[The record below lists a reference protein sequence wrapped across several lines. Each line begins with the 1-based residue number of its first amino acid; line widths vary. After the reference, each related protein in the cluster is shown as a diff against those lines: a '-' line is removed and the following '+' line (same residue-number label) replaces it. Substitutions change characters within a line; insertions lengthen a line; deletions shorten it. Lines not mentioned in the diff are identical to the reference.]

1 MRHWV
6 LLLLLAVTVAVIAYL
21 VVWVF
26 TGNDDGLDPEEPDG
40 RAVPLPGSRPLVE
53 SDISA
58 LRFDTVVRGYRMVQ
72 VDAALRR
79 AAYDVGYKQEL
90 IDVLEAE
97 VIALRDGRMDDAEAL
112 RQARDGAVGG
122 TGTTVV
128 TTLPVSAPRGEAAD
142 ASQAGDASY
151 SGDAAQAGESKLS
164 VPPPGEPPPGVPKAI
179 EPEVDAPREV
189 ESSPGATAEPDDA
202 GAAESDR
209 GKSNGAVDRIGYED
223 QALDDRAATGR

>member
-21 VVWVF
+21 VVWIF

-53 SDISA
+53 SDIST

-97 VIALRDGRMDDAEAL
+97 VVALRDGRMDDAEAL

-122 TGTTVV
+122 VGTSVVGPSRTPERDGTGT
-128 TTLPVSAPRGEAAD
+128 EAEA
-142 ASQAGDASY
+142 
-151 SGDAAQAGESKLS
+151 
-164 VPPPGEPPPGVPKAI
+164 
-179 EPEVDAPREV
+179 V
-189 ESSPGATAEPDDA
+189 ESEAVESEAVEFETVESDAAEPDAVESEA
-202 GAAESDR
+202 GEAEAVESPADESDGVAVADR
-209 GKSNGAVDRIGYED
+209 PGVGGTTDAPPNPSNRQD
-223 QALDDRAATGR
+223 QTLGDRAATGR